1 MRGFCFFLCEKYKT
15 KLQTLAVTQTVI
27 VIASMIVITDIV
39 VVDTIIKIIGN
50 RYGIAFLFGEWV
62 TLL

>member
-1 MRGFCFFLCEKYKT
+1 MCVKKYKT

-50 RYGIAFLFGEWV
+50 RNGIAFLFGE
-62 TLL
+62 